1 MYNVPMIL
9 QVMNPTIPH
18 NLEANVFLKPYI
30 SNVHVIKKWQMDR
43 LNEGKVSLFPMK
55 NLLIFF

>member
-43 LNEGKVSLFPMK
+43 SNEGKVSLFPIK
-55 NLLIFF
+55 KI